1 MKKHTDN
8 PADKVLLCLLSELR
22 FEKTMRGT
30 ERQRDVWGERSSWRP
45 ISLTPVRC
53 LHINKPHCRLN
64 TNNPVCEEVMAV
76 LHRNTRVS
84 YHL

>member
-30 ERQRDVWGERSSWRP
+30 ERCLRSE
-45 ISLTPVRC
+45 IELETDLTPFRC

-64 TNNPVCEEVMAV
+64 TKILSVKK
-76 LHRNTRVS
+76 
-84 YHL
+84 